1 MSSDTTSVL
10 TPTGTITGQLLP
22 SAAAEFRGIRYATT
36 QRFQSPVDVMENG
49 SVDAL
54 NYQPICPQL
63 PGALETMVSVVEP
76 MSEDCTFLNV
86 YVPEGATDQSQLPVL
101 FWIHGGAYT
110 NGSGSLS
117 WYNGSS
123 LATRDCVV
131 VTINYRLGVFGFLGQ
146 SNLGIQDMVSALRWV
161 QRNISSFGGDAHNV
175 TIFGE
180 SAGGSALVAL
190 MACNSANGLFHKVWA
205 MSPSIGQLRN
215 QASAESWAAQLLD
228 IAKVASVEELSGLST
243 EQLLAAQAELLTRP
257 STNFDMFTPTA
268 GGELLAEDIL
278 KAAATNPLPF
288 VVGTNR
294 DENKLWTAF
303 DATLNDA
310 QEDHWE
316 RVLDKQFGSKAKEA
330 KTAYETLR
338 VGDSVK
344 DLCSALQTDVSFR
357 SRAISLAER
366 RADAGT
372 PTWMYWFTWQSPA
385 FGGILGCCHAL
396 DIPFAFD
403 NLNQDGA
410 NMFTGDGPERAHIAA
425 TFADHIAGF
434 AATSKATWPA
444 YDRRDRSTLEINDST
459 AVLTDPESEIRIL
472 FSK

>member
-36 QRFQSPVDVMENG
+36 QRFQSPVDVVENG

-54 NYQPICPQL
+54 SYQPICPQL
-63 PGALETMVSVVEP
+63 PGALEAMVSVVEP

-86 YVPEGATDQSQLPVL
+86 YVPAGVTNQSKLPVL

-161 QRNISSFGGDAHNV
+161 QRNIASFGGDTNNV

-190 MACNSANGLFHKVWA
+190 MACDSAAGLFHKVWA
-205 MSPSIGQLRN
+205 MSPSIGQLRDQN
-215 QASAESWAAQLLD
+215 SADNWKTQFLD
-228 IAKVASVEELSGLST
+228 IVKAKSIDELAILT
-243 EQLLAAQAELLTRP
+243 TDQLLAAQAELLTRP

-268 GGELLAEDIL
+268 AGELLSHDIL
-278 KAAATNPLPF
+278 ESAANNPVPF

-310 QEDHWE
+310 GQEHWTQ
-316 RVLDKQFGSKAKEA
+316 VLEKQFGAKSSDA
-330 KTAYETLR
+330 KKAYEALR
-338 VGDSVK
+338 AGDSVK

-366 RADAGT
+366 RADAET
-372 PTWMYWFTWQSPA
+372 ATWMYWFTWQSPA

-410 NMFTGDGPERAHIAA
+410 NMFTGDGPERAHVAA
-425 TFADHIAGF
+425 TFADNIAGF
-434 AATSKATWPA
+434 AKTSQAAWPA
-444 YDRRDRSTLEINDST
+444 YDRQDRSTLEINEST
-459 AVLTDPESEIRIL
+459 EVLSDPESEIRIL